1 MPQQRAQANEYC
13 QEILEDDDMTRF
25 PFITA
30 VMLVLLLTNCQSEEG
45 GNRADGIDG
54 DASSQLTA
62 SAAQR
67 VAPAAAGEDVQ
78 FTTSDGVVIAGT
90 LYSAGVGS
98 PAVLCLHQW
107 RSDRTS
113 FAVLAG
119 KLQQEGFTVLTID
132 MRGYGGSTR
141 TEAGKRIRPD
151 RRAQKDLEAALDFLR
166 SHPAA
171 DGTRLGIVGA
181 SYGSS
186 NALMY
191 AASDPA
197 IRALVLLS
205 PGLNYFNELPTEAPL
220 KAYSGRPLLA
230 VASSEDL
237 RSVETVEA
245 YKRIAPG
252 MVVEMYEGAG
262 HGTDILD
269 AGVGLDAVIIDF
281 LKKNL

>member
-1 MPQQRAQANEYC
+1 
-13 QEILEDDDMTRF
+13 MTRF
-25 PFITA
+25 PFLTA
-30 VMLVLLLTNCQSEEG
+30 VMLVLLLTNCQSEGAGEAAHRSG
-45 GNRADGIDG
+45 GEA
-54 DASSQLTA
+54 ASQLAA
-62 SAAQR
+62 SAGQT
-67 VAPAAAGEDVQ
+67 VARAASGEDVQ

-90 LYSAGVGS
+90 LYSAGEGA

-107 RSDRTS
+107 RSDRMS
-113 FAVLAG
+113 FAALAG

-151 RRAQKDLEAALDFLR
+151 RRAQKDIEAALAFLR

-171 DGTRLGIVGA
+171 AAGRIGIIGA

-186 NALMY
+186 NALIY
-191 AASDPA
+191 AANDPD

-230 VASSEDL
+230 AASSEDL

-245 YKRIAPG
+245 YRRIAPG
-252 MVVEMYEGAG
+252 ILIEMYEGAG

-269 AGVGLDAVIIDF
+269 AGVGLDEVIATF

>member
-1 MPQQRAQANEYC
+1 MKRIP
-13 QEILEDDDMTRF
+13 L
-25 PFITA
+25 ITA
-30 VMLVLLLTNCQSEEG
+30 MMLVLVLTYCQSESG
-45 GNRADGIDG
+45 GSQRSDGEA
-54 DASSQLTA
+54 ASSQLA
-62 SAAQR
+62 AGSAAR
-67 VAPAAAGEDVQ
+67 KAAAKAAAAGEDVT
-78 FTTSDGVVIAGT
+78 FTTSDGVVITGT
-90 LYSAGVGS
+90 LYPAGESA

-113 FAVLAG
+113 FAAIAG
-119 KLQQEGFTVLTID
+119 KMQQAGFTVLTID

-151 RRAQKDLEAALDFLR
+151 RRAQKDIEAALTFLR
-166 SHPAA
+166 SQPSA
-171 DGTRLGIVGA
+171 DAGRIGIIGA

-186 NALMY
+186 NALIH
-191 AASDPA
+191 AAKDKG

-220 KAYSGRPLLA
+220 KQYGDRPLFA
-230 VASSEDL
+230 AASTEDL

-245 YKRIAPG
+245 YRRIAPG
-252 MVVEMYEGAG
+252 ITVEMYEGAG

-269 AGVGLDAVIIDF
+269 AGVGLDAEIIAF